1 MEGSP
6 SNPAGPLTQASPGER
21 RVQAVKSRAL
31 QRLTVEV
38 GRVMG
43 G

>member
-6 SNPAGPLTQASPGER
+6 PNPAGQLTQASPGER
-21 RVQAVKSRAL
+21 LVQAVKSRAL
-31 QRLTVEV
+31 QRLMVEV